1 MPELRVVA
9 VSNDGTRL
17 VLKAADSTEYT
28 LPIDERLRAAVRGD
42 RPRLGQ
48 IEIEVESH
56 LRPRDIQARIRA
68 GATAEEVAQL
78 AGIPVDRVRRFEGPV
93 LAERAFMAE
102 RARKTPVRRP
112 GENAGPQ
119 LGEAVQ
125 ERLLLRGAEKD
136 TVQWDSWRRDDGTW
150 EVLLVYRVAGEPHSA
165 SWTYDPPRR
174 LVQAVDD
181 EARSLIG
188 ESDDLAAPEPSFP
201 FVPRIARL
209 PRDRPLDRA
218 RGTSRPSLPPLRARR
233 GDRASERDS
242 LTSLLEAVPSFRGDM
257 VVPGTA
263 LRARTAGGARRANR
277 RRRSPRPPR
286 PRPVPPTRT
295 SSCPAR
301 SAATATGSS
310 APPTARPRR
319 TASVRAA
326 ARRSRAGTR
335 SCSARGARSR
345 SSGLRQSDRSHATVS
360 PVSACCRLATVRRRQ
375 VGIVRCGPVSFRR
388 GPGARATAT
397 GGRAP
402 RRPGGPASEDHSDHE
417 PTYRAAGMPATA
429 SASTSWAP
437 ETPEPQ

>member
-28 LPIDERLRAAVRGD
+28 LPIDERLRAAVRND
-42 RPRLGQ
+42 RARLGQ

-68 GATAEEVAQL
+68 GASAEEVAQF

-112 GENAGPQ
+112 GENTGPQ

-125 ERLLLRGAEKD
+125 ERLLLRGADRE

-174 LVQAVDD
+174 LVQAVDE

-188 ESDDLAAPEPSFP
+188 ETDDVAAPEPSFP

-218 RGTSRPSLPPLRARR
+218 LDRQIERPSPPAPEPEERVSGVSA
-233 GDRASERDS
+233 GERDS

-257 VVPGTA
+257 VVPERPSQPEPPALEPAQQEEPEADEPPAAAASAGAGSAYADVLMPRAVAGHRDRLTGTTDRQA
-263 LRARTAGGARRANR
+263 EADGVRPGRRAA
-277 RRRSPRPPR
+277 
-286 PRPVPPTRT
+286 VP
-295 SSCPAR
+295 SWDEI
-301 SAATATGSS
+301 
-310 APPTARPRR
+310 
-319 TASVRAA
+319 VF
-326 ARRSRAGTR
+326 GTR
-335 SCSARGARSR
+335 RKK
-345 SSGLRQSDRSHATVS
+345 QD
-360 PVSACCRLATVRRRQ
+360 
-375 VGIVRCGPVSFRR
+375 
-388 GPGARATAT
+388 
-397 GGRAP
+397 
-402 RRPGGPASEDHSDHE
+402 
-417 PTYRAAGMPATA
+417 
-429 SASTSWAP
+429 
-437 ETPEPQ
+437 

>member
-17 VLKAADSTEYT
+17 VLKAADNTEYT
-28 LPIDERLRAAVRGD
+28 LAIDERLRAAVRGD

-68 GATAEEVAQL
+68 GASAEEVAQL

-112 GENAGPQ
+112 GETAGPQ

-125 ERLLLRGAEKD
+125 ERLLMRGADKE

-150 EVLLVYRVAGEPHSA
+150 EVLLVYLVAGEPHSA

-188 ESDDLAAPEPSFP
+188 ESDELAAPEPSFP

-209 PRDRPLDRA
+209 PRDRPLDRFE
-218 RGTSRPSLPPLRARR
+218 RPAPERPAVPPAPAEDEEEQALT
-233 GDRASERDS
+233 ASSSDQGRDS

-257 VVPGTA
+257 VVPERPSADRPAQDEPDQEPEVEEPPAPAASAGSA
-263 LRARTAGGARRANR
+263 YADVLMPRAVTSHRDRLIGSTDRQAEADGVRPGRRAA
-277 RRRSPRPPR
+277 
-286 PRPVPPTRT
+286 VP
-295 SSCPAR
+295 SWDEI
-301 SAATATGSS
+301 
-310 APPTARPRR
+310 
-319 TASVRAA
+319 VF
-326 ARRSRAGTR
+326 GTR
-335 SCSARGARSR
+335 RKK
-345 SSGLRQSDRSHATVS
+345 Q
-360 PVSACCRLATVRRRQ
+360 
-375 VGIVRCGPVSFRR
+375 
-388 GPGARATAT
+388 
-397 GGRAP
+397 
-402 RRPGGPASEDHSDHE
+402 E
-417 PTYRAAGMPATA
+417 
-429 SASTSWAP
+429 
-437 ETPEPQ
+437 

>member
-28 LPIDERLRAAVRGD
+28 LPIDERLRAAVRND
-42 RPRLGQ
+42 RARLGQ

-68 GATAEEVAQL
+68 GASAEEVAQL

-112 GENAGPQ
+112 GENTGPQ

-125 ERLLLRGAEKD
+125 ERLTLRGAEKD
-136 TVQWDSWRRDDGTW
+136 TVLWDSWRRDDGTW

-181 EARSLIG
+181 EARALIG
-188 ESDDLAAPEPSFP
+188 ETDDTIASQEPSFP

-218 RGTSRPSLPPLRARR
+218 LDRQMERPTAPSPPEES
-233 GDRASERDS
+233 GGERDS

-257 VVPGTA
+257 VVPERPAPPEPAPTEPVQEPEAEEPVAPAASAGAGSAYADVLMPRSVAGHRDRLTGTTDRQA
-263 LRARTAGGARRANR
+263 EADGVRPGRRAA
-277 RRRSPRPPR
+277 
-286 PRPVPPTRT
+286 VP
-295 SSCPAR
+295 SWDEI
-301 SAATATGSS
+301 
-310 APPTARPRR
+310 
-319 TASVRAA
+319 VF
-326 ARRSRAGTR
+326 GTR
-335 SCSARGARSR
+335 RKK
-345 SSGLRQSDRSHATVS
+345 Q
-360 PVSACCRLATVRRRQ
+360 
-375 VGIVRCGPVSFRR
+375 
-388 GPGARATAT
+388 
-397 GGRAP
+397 
-402 RRPGGPASEDHSDHE
+402 E
-417 PTYRAAGMPATA
+417 
-429 SASTSWAP
+429 
-437 ETPEPQ
+437 

>member
-17 VLKAADSTEYT
+17 VLKAADATEYT

-68 GATAEEVAQL
+68 GASAEEVAQL

-125 ERLLLRGAEKD
+125 ERLLIRGAEKD

-150 EVLLVYRVAGEPHSA
+150 EVMLVYRVAGEPHAA

-218 RGTSRPSLPPLRARR
+218 LDRQAERPSLPPASPEP
-233 GDRASERDS
+233 GDEAEDRDS

-257 VVPGTA
+257 VVPERPA
-263 LRARTAGGARRANR
+263 PVERTDTEEPAQEPEEEEPPAPAASAGAGSAYADVLMPRSVGSHRDRLVGATDRQAEADGVRPGRRAA
-277 RRRSPRPPR
+277 
-286 PRPVPPTRT
+286 VP
-295 SSCPAR
+295 SWDEI
-301 SAATATGSS
+301 
-310 APPTARPRR
+310 
-319 TASVRAA
+319 VF
-326 ARRSRAGTR
+326 GTR
-335 SCSARGARSR
+335 RKK
-345 SSGLRQSDRSHATVS
+345 QD
-360 PVSACCRLATVRRRQ
+360 
-375 VGIVRCGPVSFRR
+375 
-388 GPGARATAT
+388 
-397 GGRAP
+397 
-402 RRPGGPASEDHSDHE
+402 
-417 PTYRAAGMPATA
+417 
-429 SASTSWAP
+429 
-437 ETPEPQ
+437 

>member
-28 LPIDERLRAAVRGD
+28 LAIDERLRAAVRND
-42 RPRLGQ
+42 RARLNQ

-68 GATAEEVAQL
+68 GASAEEVAQL

-112 GENAGPQ
+112 GENTGPQ

-125 ERLLLRGAEKD
+125 ERLSLRGAEKE

-150 EVLLVYRVAGEPHSA
+150 EVLLVYRVASESHSA

-174 LVQAVDD
+174 LVVAVDD

-188 ESDDLAAPEPSFP
+188 ESDDLPATPEPSFP

-218 RGTSRPSLPPLRARR
+218 LDRQLERPVAPAPPEPEE
-233 GDRASERDS
+233 ERDT
-242 LTSLLEAVPSFRGDM
+242 LTSLLEAVPSFRGDL
-257 VVPGTA
+257 VVPERPAEPQDEEPEAEEAPAASAGAGTA
-263 LRARTAGGARRANR
+263 YADVLMPRTVAGHRDRLTGTTDRQAEADGVRPGRRAA
-277 RRRSPRPPR
+277 
-286 PRPVPPTRT
+286 VP
-295 SSCPAR
+295 SWDEI
-301 SAATATGSS
+301 
-310 APPTARPRR
+310 
-319 TASVRAA
+319 VF
-326 ARRSRAGTR
+326 GTR
-335 SCSARGARSR
+335 RKK
-345 SSGLRQSDRSHATVS
+345 Q
-360 PVSACCRLATVRRRQ
+360 
-375 VGIVRCGPVSFRR
+375 
-388 GPGARATAT
+388 
-397 GGRAP
+397 
-402 RRPGGPASEDHSDHE
+402 E
-417 PTYRAAGMPATA
+417 
-429 SASTSWAP
+429 
-437 ETPEPQ
+437 

>member
-68 GATAEEVAQL
+68 GATAEEVAQM

-125 ERLLLRGAEKD
+125 ERLLLRGADKD

-150 EVLLVYRVAGEPHSA
+150 EVLLVYLVAGEPHSA

-218 RGTSRPSLPPLRARR
+218 LDRPGLPALPSESADESTGER
-233 GDRASERDS
+233 ERDS

-257 VVPGTA
+257 VVPERPTEPA
-263 LRARTAGGARRANR
+263 PEEPDEQEPEAEEPPAPAASAGSAYADVLMPRSVGSHRDRLVGATDRQAEADGVRPGRRAA
-277 RRRSPRPPR
+277 
-286 PRPVPPTRT
+286 VP
-295 SSCPAR
+295 SWDEI
-301 SAATATGSS
+301 
-310 APPTARPRR
+310 
-319 TASVRAA
+319 VF
-326 ARRSRAGTR
+326 GTR
-335 SCSARGARSR
+335 RKK
-345 SSGLRQSDRSHATVS
+345 Q
-360 PVSACCRLATVRRRQ
+360 
-375 VGIVRCGPVSFRR
+375 
-388 GPGARATAT
+388 
-397 GGRAP
+397 
-402 RRPGGPASEDHSDHE
+402 E
-417 PTYRAAGMPATA
+417 
-429 SASTSWAP
+429 
-437 ETPEPQ
+437 

>member
-1 MPELRVVA
+1 MTSAGTTREVPMPELRVVA

-17 VLKAADSTEYT
+17 VLKAADNTEYT
-28 LPIDERLRAAVRGD
+28 LPIDERLRAAVRND
-42 RPRLGQ
+42 RARLGQ

-68 GATAEEVAQL
+68 GASAEEVAQL

-112 GENAGPQ
+112 GENTGPQ

-150 EVLLVYRVAGEPHSA
+150 EVLLVYRVAGEVHSA

-188 ESDDLAAPEPSFP
+188 ETDDTITAPEPSFP

-218 RGTSRPSLPPLRARR
+218 LDRQIERYQPPAASAE
-233 GDRASERDS
+233 DESSERDS

-257 VVPGTA
+257 VVPDRSDDAPSSEPDQEPEAEEPPAPAASAGAGSAYADVLMPRAVSGHRDRLIGTTDRQA
-263 LRARTAGGARRANR
+263 EADGVRPGRRAA
-277 RRRSPRPPR
+277 
-286 PRPVPPTRT
+286 VP
-295 SSCPAR
+295 SWDEI
-301 SAATATGSS
+301 
-310 APPTARPRR
+310 
-319 TASVRAA
+319 VF
-326 ARRSRAGTR
+326 GTR
-335 SCSARGARSR
+335 RKK
-345 SSGLRQSDRSHATVS
+345 QD
-360 PVSACCRLATVRRRQ
+360 
-375 VGIVRCGPVSFRR
+375 
-388 GPGARATAT
+388 
-397 GGRAP
+397 
-402 RRPGGPASEDHSDHE
+402 
-417 PTYRAAGMPATA
+417 
-429 SASTSWAP
+429 
-437 ETPEPQ
+437 

>member
-28 LPIDERLRAAVRGD
+28 LPIDERLRAAVRND
-42 RPRLGQ
+42 RARLGQ

-68 GATAEEVAQL
+68 GASAEEVAQH

-112 GENAGPQ
+112 GENTGTGPQ

-125 ERLLLRGAEKD
+125 ERLLLRGADKE
-136 TVQWDSWRRDDGTW
+136 TVLWDSWRRDDGTW

-181 EARSLIG
+181 EARALIG
-188 ESDDLAAPEPSFP
+188 ETDDTAAAPEPSFP

-209 PRDRPLDRA
+209 PRDRPLDRSLD
-218 RGTSRPSLPPLRARR
+218 RQQERPAAPSADADEGGP
-233 GDRASERDS
+233 GERDS

-257 VVPGTA
+257 VVPERAAPPPEPPTEPDAAQEPEAEEPAASAASGAGAAYADVLMPRAVAGHRDRLTGTTDRQA
-263 LRARTAGGARRANR
+263 EADGVRPGRRAA
-277 RRRSPRPPR
+277 
-286 PRPVPPTRT
+286 VP
-295 SSCPAR
+295 SWDEI
-301 SAATATGSS
+301 
-310 APPTARPRR
+310 
-319 TASVRAA
+319 VF
-326 ARRSRAGTR
+326 GTR
-335 SCSARGARSR
+335 RKK
-345 SSGLRQSDRSHATVS
+345 QD
-360 PVSACCRLATVRRRQ
+360 
-375 VGIVRCGPVSFRR
+375 
-388 GPGARATAT
+388 
-397 GGRAP
+397 
-402 RRPGGPASEDHSDHE
+402 
-417 PTYRAAGMPATA
+417 
-429 SASTSWAP
+429 
-437 ETPEPQ
+437 

>member
-28 LPIDERLRAAVRGD
+28 LPIDERLRAAVRND
-42 RPRLGQ
+42 RARLGQ

-68 GATAEEVAQL
+68 GASAEEVAQL

-112 GENAGPQ
+112 GENSGPQ

-150 EVLLVYRVAGEPHSA
+150 EVLLVYRVAGEVHTA

-181 EARSLIG
+181 EARALIG
-188 ESDDLAAPEPSFP
+188 ETDDTIAAAPEPSFP

-218 RGTSRPSLPPLRARR
+218 LDRQIDRSERQLERAP
-233 GDRASERDS
+233 APVEPEEERDS

-257 VVPGTA
+257 VVPEPPDTEPSEEAEVEEPPAPAASAGA
-263 LRARTAGGARRANR
+263 GSAYADVLMPRAVSGHRDRLHGATDRQAEADGVRPGRRAA
-277 RRRSPRPPR
+277 
-286 PRPVPPTRT
+286 VP
-295 SSCPAR
+295 SWDEI
-301 SAATATGSS
+301 
-310 APPTARPRR
+310 
-319 TASVRAA
+319 VF
-326 ARRSRAGTR
+326 GTR
-335 SCSARGARSR
+335 RKK
-345 SSGLRQSDRSHATVS
+345 QD
-360 PVSACCRLATVRRRQ
+360 
-375 VGIVRCGPVSFRR
+375 
-388 GPGARATAT
+388 
-397 GGRAP
+397 
-402 RRPGGPASEDHSDHE
+402 
-417 PTYRAAGMPATA
+417 
-429 SASTSWAP
+429 
-437 ETPEPQ
+437 

>member
-17 VLKAADSTEYT
+17 VLKAADATEYT

-112 GENAGPQ
+112 GENSGPL
-119 LGEAVQ
+119 LGESVQ
-125 ERLLLRGAEKD
+125 ERLVLRGAEKD

-188 ESDDLAAPEPSFP
+188 ESDDLSVPEPSFP

-209 PRDRPLDRA
+209 PRERALDRGLE
-218 RGTSRPSLPPLRARR
+218 RERLSLPAQ
-233 GDRASERDS
+233 ASEPAEESTGERDS

-257 VVPGTA
+257 VVPERPA
-263 LRARTAGGARRANR
+263 EPVEEPPAEPAAEEPPAPAASAGSAYADVLMPRSVGSHRDRLVGATDRQAEADGVRPGRRAA
-277 RRRSPRPPR
+277 
-286 PRPVPPTRT
+286 VP
-295 SSCPAR
+295 SWDEI
-301 SAATATGSS
+301 
-310 APPTARPRR
+310 
-319 TASVRAA
+319 VF
-326 ARRSRAGTR
+326 GTR
-335 SCSARGARSR
+335 RKK
-345 SSGLRQSDRSHATVS
+345 QD
-360 PVSACCRLATVRRRQ
+360 
-375 VGIVRCGPVSFRR
+375 
-388 GPGARATAT
+388 
-397 GGRAP
+397 
-402 RRPGGPASEDHSDHE
+402 
-417 PTYRAAGMPATA
+417 
-429 SASTSWAP
+429 
-437 ETPEPQ
+437 

>member
-68 GATAEEVAQL
+68 GATAEEVAQM

-112 GENAGPQ
+112 GENSGPP

-125 ERLLLRGAEKD
+125 ERLLLRGADKD
-136 TVQWDSWRRDDGTW
+136 TAQWDSWRRDDGTW
-150 EVLLVYRVAGEPHSA
+150 EVLLVYLVAGEPHSA

-174 LVQAVDD
+174 LVQAVDE
-181 EARSLIG
+181 EARALIG

-209 PRDRPLDRA
+209 PRDRPLDRTLD
-218 RGTSRPSLPPLRARR
+218 REQRERPSLPPPPSEPEEETAVT
-233 GDRASERDS
+233 ASAERERDS
-242 LTSLLEAVPSFRGDM
+242 LTSLLEAVPSFRGDL
-257 VVPGTA
+257 VVPE
-263 LRARTAGGARRANR
+263 RAPEPVEEPVEESEVEEPVAPAASAGSAYADVLMPRSVASHRDRLTGSTDRQAEADGVRPGRRAA
-277 RRRSPRPPR
+277 
-286 PRPVPPTRT
+286 VP
-295 SSCPAR
+295 SWDEI
-301 SAATATGSS
+301 
-310 APPTARPRR
+310 
-319 TASVRAA
+319 VF
-326 ARRSRAGTR
+326 GTR
-335 SCSARGARSR
+335 RKK
-345 SSGLRQSDRSHATVS
+345 Q
-360 PVSACCRLATVRRRQ
+360 
-375 VGIVRCGPVSFRR
+375 
-388 GPGARATAT
+388 
-397 GGRAP
+397 
-402 RRPGGPASEDHSDHE
+402 E
-417 PTYRAAGMPATA
+417 
-429 SASTSWAP
+429 
-437 ETPEPQ
+437 

>member
-68 GATAEEVAQL
+68 GATAEEVAQM

-174 LVQAVDD
+174 LVQAVDE

-188 ESDDLAAPEPSFP
+188 ESEDLAAPEPSFP

-209 PRDRPLDRA
+209 PRDRPLDRE
-218 RGTSRPSLPPLRARR
+218 RPGLPAPATEPV
-233 GDRASERDS
+233 AEESTSERDS
-242 LTSLLEAVPSFRGDM
+242 LTSLLEAVPSFRGDL
-257 VVPGTA
+257 VVPERPSEPAPPEEPETEPA
-263 LRARTAGGARRANR
+263 AEEPPAPAASAGSAYADVLMPRSVGSHRDRLIGSTDRQAEADGVRPGRRAA
-277 RRRSPRPPR
+277 
-286 PRPVPPTRT
+286 VP
-295 SSCPAR
+295 SWDEI
-301 SAATATGSS
+301 
-310 APPTARPRR
+310 
-319 TASVRAA
+319 VF
-326 ARRSRAGTR
+326 GTR
-335 SCSARGARSR
+335 RKK
-345 SSGLRQSDRSHATVS
+345 Q
-360 PVSACCRLATVRRRQ
+360 
-375 VGIVRCGPVSFRR
+375 
-388 GPGARATAT
+388 
-397 GGRAP
+397 
-402 RRPGGPASEDHSDHE
+402 E
-417 PTYRAAGMPATA
+417 
-429 SASTSWAP
+429 
-437 ETPEPQ
+437 

>member
-17 VLKAADSTEYT
+17 VLKAADATEYT

-68 GATAEEVAQL
+68 GATAEEVAQM

-125 ERLLLRGAEKD
+125 ERLLVRGAEKD

-174 LVQAVDD
+174 LVQAVDE

-188 ESDDLAAPEPSFP
+188 ESDDLAAAPEPSFP

-218 RGTSRPSLPPLRARR
+218 LDRERPSLPGPSLDEPAEEEA
-233 GDRASERDS
+233 GERDS
-242 LTSLLEAVPSFRGDM
+242 LTSLLEAVPSFRGDL
-257 VVPGTA
+257 VVPERPAETDTEEPSPEPEEEEPPA
-263 LRARTAGGARRANR
+263 PAASAGSAYADVLMPRSVGSHRDRLIGATDRQAEADGVRPGRRAA
-277 RRRSPRPPR
+277 
-286 PRPVPPTRT
+286 VP
-295 SSCPAR
+295 SWDEI
-301 SAATATGSS
+301 
-310 APPTARPRR
+310 
-319 TASVRAA
+319 VF
-326 ARRSRAGTR
+326 GTR
-335 SCSARGARSR
+335 RKK
-345 SSGLRQSDRSHATVS
+345 Q
-360 PVSACCRLATVRRRQ
+360 
-375 VGIVRCGPVSFRR
+375 
-388 GPGARATAT
+388 
-397 GGRAP
+397 
-402 RRPGGPASEDHSDHE
+402 E
-417 PTYRAAGMPATA
+417 
-429 SASTSWAP
+429 
-437 ETPEPQ
+437 

>member
-28 LPIDERLRAAVRGD
+28 LPIDERLRAAVRND
-42 RPRLGQ
+42 RARLGQ

-68 GATAEEVAQL
+68 GASAEEVAQF

-112 GENAGPQ
+112 GENTGPQ

-125 ERLLLRGAEKD
+125 ERLLLRGADKE
-136 TVQWDSWRRDDGTW
+136 TVLWDSWRRDDGTW

-188 ESDDLAAPEPSFP
+188 ESDDAAPEPSFP

-209 PRDRPLDRA
+209 PRDRPLDRSLD
-218 RGTSRPSLPPLRARR
+218 RQIERERPL
-233 GDRASERDS
+233 DRALERQIERPAPVAEPEEYVSSASGGERDS

-257 VVPGTA
+257 VVPEQPEPPA
-263 LRARTAGGARRANR
+263 LEPAEEAEADE
-277 RRRSPRPPR
+277 PP
-286 PRPVPPTRT
+286 
-295 SSCPAR
+295 
-301 SAATATGSS
+301 
-310 APPTARPRR
+310 
-319 TASVRAA
+319 AA
-326 ARRSRAGTR
+326 A
-335 SCSARGARSR
+335 
-345 SSGLRQSDRSHATVS
+345 
-360 PVSACCRLATVRRRQ
+360 
-375 VGIVRCGPVSFRR
+375 
-388 GPGARATAT
+388 
-397 GGRAP
+397 
-402 RRPGGPASEDHSDHE
+402 
-417 PTYRAAGMPATA
+417 A
-429 SASTSWAP
+429 SAG
-437 ETPEPQ
+437 

>member
-112 GENAGPQ
+112 GENAAGPQ

-125 ERLLLRGAEKD
+125 ERLLIRGAEKD

-188 ESDDLAAPEPSFP
+188 ESDDLGTPEPSFP

-209 PRDRPLDRA
+209 PRDRPMDRQ
-218 RGTSRPSLPPLRARR
+218 TERPVLPAVPESDEE
-233 GDRASERDS
+233 GVSERDS
-242 LTSLLEAVPSFRGDM
+242 LTSILEAVPSYRGDL
-257 VVPGTA
+257 VVPELPSA
-263 LRARTAGGARRANR
+263 EPQEESVDEAVEEESAAPAASAGSAYADVLMPPRSVNGHRDRLIGATDRQAEADGVRPGRRAA
-277 RRRSPRPPR
+277 
-286 PRPVPPTRT
+286 VP
-295 SSCPAR
+295 SWDEI
-301 SAATATGSS
+301 
-310 APPTARPRR
+310 
-319 TASVRAA
+319 VF
-326 ARRSRAGTR
+326 GTR
-335 SCSARGARSR
+335 RKK
-345 SSGLRQSDRSHATVS
+345 Q
-360 PVSACCRLATVRRRQ
+360 
-375 VGIVRCGPVSFRR
+375 
-388 GPGARATAT
+388 
-397 GGRAP
+397 
-402 RRPGGPASEDHSDHE
+402 E
-417 PTYRAAGMPATA
+417 
-429 SASTSWAP
+429 
-437 ETPEPQ
+437 

>member
-68 GATAEEVAQL
+68 GATAEEVAQM

-112 GENAGPQ
+112 GENSGPP

-125 ERLLLRGAEKD
+125 ERLMVRGVDKD

-150 EVLLVYRVAGEPHSA
+150 EVLLVYRVASEPHSA

-181 EARSLIG
+181 EARMLIG

-209 PRDRPLDRA
+209 PRDRPLDRPA
-218 RGTSRPSLPPLRARR
+218 DRERPSLPAQASEPLEESTAT
-233 GDRASERDS
+233 GERDS
-242 LTSLLEAVPSFRGDM
+242 LTSLLEAVPSFRGDL
-257 VVPGTA
+257 VVPEPPA
-263 LRARTAGGARRANR
+263 PEPEEEEPLVVEPEEEEPPAPAASAGSAYADVLMPRSVGSHRDRLIGSTDRQAEADGVRPGRRAA
-277 RRRSPRPPR
+277 
-286 PRPVPPTRT
+286 VP
-295 SSCPAR
+295 SWDEI
-301 SAATATGSS
+301 
-310 APPTARPRR
+310 
-319 TASVRAA
+319 VF
-326 ARRSRAGTR
+326 GTR
-335 SCSARGARSR
+335 RKK
-345 SSGLRQSDRSHATVS
+345 Q
-360 PVSACCRLATVRRRQ
+360 
-375 VGIVRCGPVSFRR
+375 
-388 GPGARATAT
+388 
-397 GGRAP
+397 
-402 RRPGGPASEDHSDHE
+402 E
-417 PTYRAAGMPATA
+417 
-429 SASTSWAP
+429 
-437 ETPEPQ
+437 

>member
-28 LPIDERLRAAVRGD
+28 LPIDERLRAAVRND
-42 RPRLGQ
+42 RARLGQ

-68 GATAEEVAQL
+68 GASAEEVAQL

-112 GENAGPQ
+112 GENTGPQ

-125 ERLLLRGAEKD
+125 ERLLLRGADKD
-136 TVQWDSWRRDDGTW
+136 SVQWDSWRRDDGTW
-150 EVLLVYRVAGEPHSA
+150 EVLLVYRVATEPHAA

-188 ESDDLAAPEPSFP
+188 ETDDTPEPSFP

-218 RGTSRPSLPPLRARR
+218 LDRQLERPTAPAPEPAPDES
-233 GDRASERDS
+233 DS

-257 VVPGTA
+257 VVPE
-263 LRARTAGGARRANR
+263 
-277 RRRSPRPPR
+277 RPAT
-286 PRPVPPTRT
+286 PPE
-295 SSCPAR
+295 P
-301 SAATATGSS
+301 
-310 APPTARPRR
+310 
-319 TASVRAA
+319 
-326 ARRSRAGTR
+326 
-335 SCSARGARSR
+335 
-345 SSGLRQSDRSHATVS
+345 
-360 PVSACCRLATVRRRQ
+360 
-375 VGIVRCGPVSFRR
+375 
-388 GPGARATAT
+388 
-397 GGRAP
+397 
-402 RRPGGPASEDHSDHE
+402 PASEPEAE
-417 PTYRAAGMPATA
+417 PEVEEPPAPAASAGAGAAYADVLMPRSVTGHRDRLTGTTDRQAEADGVRPGRRAAVP
-429 SASTSWAP
+429 SWD
-437 ETPEPQ
+437 EIVFGTRRKKQE

>member
-28 LPIDERLRAAVRGD
+28 LPIDERLRAAVRND
-42 RPRLGQ
+42 RARLGQ

-68 GATAEEVAQL
+68 GASAEEVAQF

-112 GENAGPQ
+112 GENTGPQ

-125 ERLLLRGAEKD
+125 ERLLLRGADKE

-165 SWTYDPPRR
+165 SWSYDPPRR

-188 ESDDLAAPEPSFP
+188 ETDDAAPEPSFP

-209 PRDRPLDRA
+209 PRDRPLDRTLD
-218 RGTSRPSLPPLRARR
+218 RQIERHVERPVPAPEPEEYVSS
-233 GDRASERDS
+233 ASAGERDS

-257 VVPGTA
+257 VVPERPTQPEPPALEPAAEETEADEPPAAAASAAAGSAYADVLMPRAVAGHRDRLTGTTDRQA
-263 LRARTAGGARRANR
+263 EADGVRPGRRAA
-277 RRRSPRPPR
+277 
-286 PRPVPPTRT
+286 VP
-295 SSCPAR
+295 SWDEI
-301 SAATATGSS
+301 
-310 APPTARPRR
+310 
-319 TASVRAA
+319 VF
-326 ARRSRAGTR
+326 GTR
-335 SCSARGARSR
+335 RKK
-345 SSGLRQSDRSHATVS
+345 QD
-360 PVSACCRLATVRRRQ
+360 
-375 VGIVRCGPVSFRR
+375 
-388 GPGARATAT
+388 
-397 GGRAP
+397 
-402 RRPGGPASEDHSDHE
+402 
-417 PTYRAAGMPATA
+417 
-429 SASTSWAP
+429 
-437 ETPEPQ
+437 

>member
-68 GATAEEVAQL
+68 GATAEEVAQM

-125 ERLLLRGAEKD
+125 ERLLLRGADKD

-150 EVLLVYRVAGEPHSA
+150 EVLLVYLVAGEPHSA

-218 RGTSRPSLPPLRARR
+218 LDRERPSLPAPPSEPAEESVER
-233 GDRASERDS
+233 ERDS

-257 VVPGTA
+257 VVPERPA
-263 LRARTAGGARRANR
+263 DPVVEEPDEQEPEVEEPPAPAASAGSAYADVLMPRSVGSHRDRLVGATDRQAEADGVRPGRRAA
-277 RRRSPRPPR
+277 
-286 PRPVPPTRT
+286 VP
-295 SSCPAR
+295 SWDEI
-301 SAATATGSS
+301 
-310 APPTARPRR
+310 
-319 TASVRAA
+319 VF
-326 ARRSRAGTR
+326 GTR
-335 SCSARGARSR
+335 RKK
-345 SSGLRQSDRSHATVS
+345 Q
-360 PVSACCRLATVRRRQ
+360 
-375 VGIVRCGPVSFRR
+375 
-388 GPGARATAT
+388 
-397 GGRAP
+397 
-402 RRPGGPASEDHSDHE
+402 E
-417 PTYRAAGMPATA
+417 
-429 SASTSWAP
+429 
-437 ETPEPQ
+437 

>member
-1 MPELRVVA
+1 MTSAGTTREVPMPELRVVA

-28 LPIDERLRAAVRGD
+28 LPIDERLRAAVRND
-42 RPRLGQ
+42 RARLGQ

-68 GATAEEVAQL
+68 GASAEEVAQL

-181 EARSLIG
+181 EARALIG
-188 ESDDLAAPEPSFP
+188 DTDDTVMSQEPSFP

-209 PRDRPLDRA
+209 PRERQERSLERALDRA
-218 RGTSRPSLPPLRARR
+218 PERPAVTGERYDEDGDGTEGADGR
-233 GDRASERDS
+233 ERDS
-242 LTSLLEAVPSFRGDM
+242 LTSLLEAVPSFRGDL
-257 VVPGTA
+257 VVPDRTGPSEPAASEIAEESEEEEPVAPAASAGSAYADVLMPRSVAGHRERLTGTTDRQA
-263 LRARTAGGARRANR
+263 EADGVRPGRRAA
-277 RRRSPRPPR
+277 
-286 PRPVPPTRT
+286 VP
-295 SSCPAR
+295 SWDEI
-301 SAATATGSS
+301 
-310 APPTARPRR
+310 
-319 TASVRAA
+319 VF
-326 ARRSRAGTR
+326 GTR
-335 SCSARGARSR
+335 RKKK
-345 SSGLRQSDRSHATVS
+345 
-360 PVSACCRLATVRRRQ
+360 
-375 VGIVRCGPVSFRR
+375 
-388 GPGARATAT
+388 
-397 GGRAP
+397 
-402 RRPGGPASEDHSDHE
+402 E
-417 PTYRAAGMPATA
+417 
-429 SASTSWAP
+429 
-437 ETPEPQ
+437 

>member
-68 GATAEEVAQL
+68 GASAEEVAQL

-112 GENAGPQ
+112 GENVGPQ

-125 ERLLLRGAEKD
+125 ERLTIRGAEKD

-150 EVLLVYRVAGEPHSA
+150 EVMLVYRVAGEPHAA

-188 ESDDLAAPEPSFP
+188 ESEDLAAPEPSFP

-218 RGTSRPSLPPLRARR
+218 LDRQMERPSLPAAPPEPAEET
-233 GDRASERDS
+233 GERDS

-257 VVPGTA
+257 VVPERPAATTA
-263 LRARTAGGARRANR
+263 QRPVTEEPDTEPEEEEPPAPAASAGAGSAYADVLMPRSVGSHRDRLVGSTDRQAEADGVRPGRRAA
-277 RRRSPRPPR
+277 
-286 PRPVPPTRT
+286 VP
-295 SSCPAR
+295 SWDEI
-301 SAATATGSS
+301 
-310 APPTARPRR
+310 
-319 TASVRAA
+319 VF
-326 ARRSRAGTR
+326 GTR
-335 SCSARGARSR
+335 RKK
-345 SSGLRQSDRSHATVS
+345 QD
-360 PVSACCRLATVRRRQ
+360 
-375 VGIVRCGPVSFRR
+375 
-388 GPGARATAT
+388 
-397 GGRAP
+397 
-402 RRPGGPASEDHSDHE
+402 
-417 PTYRAAGMPATA
+417 
-429 SASTSWAP
+429 
-437 ETPEPQ
+437 

>member
-28 LPIDERLRAAVRGD
+28 LPIDERLRAAVRND
-42 RPRLGQ
+42 RARLGQ

-68 GATAEEVAQL
+68 GASAEEVAQF

-112 GENAGPQ
+112 GENTGPQ

-125 ERLLLRGAEKD
+125 ERLLLRGADKE

-150 EVLLVYRVAGEPHSA
+150 EVLLVYRVAGEPHAA

-188 ESDDLAAPEPSFP
+188 ETDDVAAPEPSFP

-218 RGTSRPSLPPLRARR
+218 LDRQIERPAPSPIEPEEYVS
-233 GDRASERDS
+233 ASAGERDS

-257 VVPGTA
+257 VVPERPTQPEPPALEPAVEEAEADEPPAAAASAGAGSAYADVLMPRAVAGHRDRLTGTTDRQA
-263 LRARTAGGARRANR
+263 EADGVRPGRRAA
-277 RRRSPRPPR
+277 
-286 PRPVPPTRT
+286 VP
-295 SSCPAR
+295 SWDEI
-301 SAATATGSS
+301 
-310 APPTARPRR
+310 
-319 TASVRAA
+319 VF
-326 ARRSRAGTR
+326 GTR
-335 SCSARGARSR
+335 RKK
-345 SSGLRQSDRSHATVS
+345 QD
-360 PVSACCRLATVRRRQ
+360 
-375 VGIVRCGPVSFRR
+375 
-388 GPGARATAT
+388 
-397 GGRAP
+397 
-402 RRPGGPASEDHSDHE
+402 
-417 PTYRAAGMPATA
+417 
-429 SASTSWAP
+429 
-437 ETPEPQ
+437 

>member
-125 ERLLLRGAEKD
+125 ERLVLRGAEKD

-150 EVLLVYRVAGEPHSA
+150 EVLLVYCVAGEPHSA

-174 LVQAVDD
+174 LVQAVDE

-188 ESDDLAAPEPSFP
+188 ESEDLGAPEPSFP

-218 RGTSRPSLPPLRARR
+218 LDRPSLPPAEPVEETV
-233 GDRASERDS
+233 AERDS

-257 VVPGTA
+257 VVPERPSETA
-263 LRARTAGGARRANR
+263 SIEEPPALEEEPEVEEPPAPAASAGSAYADVLMPRSVASHRDRLIGATDRQAEADGVRPGRRAA
-277 RRRSPRPPR
+277 
-286 PRPVPPTRT
+286 VP
-295 SSCPAR
+295 SWDEI
-301 SAATATGSS
+301 
-310 APPTARPRR
+310 
-319 TASVRAA
+319 VF
-326 ARRSRAGTR
+326 GTR
-335 SCSARGARSR
+335 RKK
-345 SSGLRQSDRSHATVS
+345 Q
-360 PVSACCRLATVRRRQ
+360 
-375 VGIVRCGPVSFRR
+375 
-388 GPGARATAT
+388 
-397 GGRAP
+397 
-402 RRPGGPASEDHSDHE
+402 E
-417 PTYRAAGMPATA
+417 
-429 SASTSWAP
+429 
-437 ETPEPQ
+437 

>member
-28 LPIDERLRAAVRGD
+28 LPIDERLRAAVRND
-42 RPRLGQ
+42 RARLGQ

-68 GATAEEVAQL
+68 GASAEEVAQF

-112 GENAGPQ
+112 GENTGPQ

-125 ERLLLRGAEKD
+125 ERLLLRGADKE

-188 ESDDLAAPEPSFP
+188 ETDDIAAPEPSFP

-209 PRDRPLDRA
+209 PRDRPLDRSLD
-218 RGTSRPSLPPLRARR
+218 RQNERDRPL
-233 GDRASERDS
+233 DRALDRQIERTAPAAAEPEEYVSSASAGERDS

-257 VVPGTA
+257 VVPE
-263 LRARTAGGARRANR
+263 
-277 RRRSPRPPR
+277 RPTQPC
-286 PRPVPPTRT
+286 PPCTVYVSATESAT
-295 SSCPAR
+295 S
-301 SAATATGSS
+301 
-310 APPTARPRR
+310 
-319 TASVRAA
+319 RAA
-326 ARRSRAGTR
+326 
-335 SCSARGARSR
+335 
-345 SSGLRQSDRSHATVS
+345 S
-360 PVSACCRLATVRRRQ
+360 PSL
-375 VGIVRCGPVSFRR
+375 
-388 GPGARATAT
+388 
-397 GGRAP
+397 
-402 RRPGGPASEDHSDHE
+402 
-417 PTYRAAGMPATA
+417 A
-429 SASTSWAP
+429 SAS
-437 ETPEPQ
+437 ET

>member
-17 VLKAADSTEYT
+17 VLKAADATEYT

-112 GENAGPQ
+112 GENSGPL

-188 ESDDLAAPEPSFP
+188 ESDDLAVPEPSFP

-209 PRDRPLDRA
+209 PRERSMDRA
-218 RGTSRPSLPPLRARR
+218 LDR
-233 GDRASERDS
+233 GDRERPGLPAPPSDPAEESAGERDS
-242 LTSLLEAVPSFRGDM
+242 LTSLLEAVPSFRGDL
-257 VVPGTA
+257 VVPERVPEDPDEPVEEVVEEEPPA
-263 LRARTAGGARRANR
+263 PAASAGSAYADVLMPRSVGSHRDRLIGSTDRQAEADGVRPGRRAA
-277 RRRSPRPPR
+277 
-286 PRPVPPTRT
+286 VP
-295 SSCPAR
+295 SWDEI
-301 SAATATGSS
+301 
-310 APPTARPRR
+310 
-319 TASVRAA
+319 VF
-326 ARRSRAGTR
+326 GTR
-335 SCSARGARSR
+335 RKK
-345 SSGLRQSDRSHATVS
+345 Q
-360 PVSACCRLATVRRRQ
+360 
-375 VGIVRCGPVSFRR
+375 
-388 GPGARATAT
+388 
-397 GGRAP
+397 
-402 RRPGGPASEDHSDHE
+402 E
-417 PTYRAAGMPATA
+417 
-429 SASTSWAP
+429 
-437 ETPEPQ
+437 

>member
-28 LPIDERLRAAVRGD
+28 LPIDERLRAAVRND
-42 RPRLGQ
+42 RARLGQ

-68 GATAEEVAQL
+68 GASAEEVAQF

-112 GENAGPQ
+112 GENTGPQ

-125 ERLLLRGAEKD
+125 ERLLLRGADKE

-188 ESDDLAAPEPSFP
+188 ETDDVAAPEPSFP

-218 RGTSRPSLPPLRARR
+218 LDRQMERPAPPPPPEPDERIVTAS
-233 GDRASERDS
+233 ASERDS

-257 VVPGTA
+257 VVPE
-263 LRARTAGGARRANR
+263 
-277 RRRSPRPPR
+277 RPAP
-286 PRPVPPTRT
+286 PEPPPTT
-295 SSCPAR
+295 PA
-301 SAATATGSS
+301 AQEPEADE
-310 APPTARPRR
+310 PP
-319 TASVRAA
+319 AA
-326 ARRSRAGTR
+326 A
-335 SCSARGARSR
+335 
-345 SSGLRQSDRSHATVS
+345 
-360 PVSACCRLATVRRRQ
+360 
-375 VGIVRCGPVSFRR
+375 
-388 GPGARATAT
+388 
-397 GGRAP
+397 
-402 RRPGGPASEDHSDHE
+402 
-417 PTYRAAGMPATA
+417 A
-429 SASTSWAP
+429 SAGAGSAYADVLMQRAVSG
-437 ETPEPQ
+437 